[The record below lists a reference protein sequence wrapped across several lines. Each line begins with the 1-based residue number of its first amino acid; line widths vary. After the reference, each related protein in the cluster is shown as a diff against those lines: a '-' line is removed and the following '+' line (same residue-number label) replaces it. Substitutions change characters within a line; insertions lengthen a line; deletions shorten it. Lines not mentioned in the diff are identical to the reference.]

1 MKFCVDC
8 SDIEGN
14 RRKLYLGDTDDKGVS
29 DMQHQANLGMIYC
42 GSFDRGTCMAMG
54 SVRKALVECR
64 TCALSGE
71 RKMRVCHLCGKIR
84 CIQCIGHASDQGG
97 SVMGANNTGWNML
110 SSIMPGMEDMLAN
123 AFVQDCIRRCG
134 HCQRDVCMECTSQD
148 TLTSNLS
155 KDRLFD
161 CKDSGCRCVNCMT
174 KERIDGKVE
183 DASFQCDECRVA
195 KKKCHNPECDKI
207 GNLAC
212 NRCGKARYC
221 SKECQVAMWKSH
233 KPDCDMMK
241 KKAKAKKK
249 KLAAEGKEVDDK
261 EVTTAAKDHA
271 ARMKKSKAKDALGG
285 VWDAH
290 DRHVKGG
297 NF

>member
-1 MKFCVDC
+1 
-8 SDIEGN
+8 
-14 RRKLYLGDTDDKGVS
+14 
-29 DMQHQANLGMIYC
+29 
-42 GSFDRGTCMAMG
+42 
-54 SVRKALVECR
+54 
-64 TCALSGE
+64 
-71 RKMRVCHLCGKIR
+71 
-84 CIQCIGHASDQGG
+84 
-97 SVMGANNTGWNML
+97 
-110 SSIMPGMEDMLAN
+110 
-123 AFVQDCIRRCG
+123 
-134 HCQRDVCMECTSQD
+134 
-148 TLTSNLS
+148 
-155 KDRLFD
+155 
-161 CKDSGCRCVNCMT
+161 MT